1 MLQAVYSV
9 PYSDPPVHLLAGG
22 DMQYGFLGHGLAV
35 PPDVGVLRLGVAV
48 LGGDLP
54 RAVGVVGVAV
64 DGRGVQVGLPAG
76 GLDVRGPGE
85 KVATRRPESDAP

>member
-1 MLQAVYSV
+1 
-9 PYSDPPVHLLAGG
+9 
-22 DMQYGFLGHGLAV
+22 MQYGFLGHGLPV
-35 PPDVGVLRLGVAV
+35 PPDVGVLRLAVAV

-76 GLDVRGPGE
+76 RLDVRGPGGG
-85 KVATRRPESDAP
+85 RRYRGEIYLSLRLLQL

>member
-1 MLQAVYSV
+1 
-9 PYSDPPVHLLAGG
+9 
-22 DMQYGFLGHGLAV
+22 MQYGFLGHGLAV

-76 GLDVRGPGE
+76 GLDVRGPGGE
-85 KVATRRPESDAP
+85 GCYSGEMYLLFSLLQW